1 MIADSFSARARAAT
15 SVLAMMIALS
25 CATWTAS
32 AQPGAEPARAGRPT
46 ITVNGYAEV
55 SVASD
60 KAVVRLGMVA
70 ENTVAAEAQKA
81 VNRVM
86 RDLVT
91 ALTRSG
97 IPERAIRTEDLSLSP
112 VYDNVAP
119 AVRADRPREPRIVGY
134 RASNVVSAEVT
145 DLAKVGDVIDAGIE
159 AGANQLQGISFGLR
173 DDSAPRS
180 QALRGAVADARS
192 QAETIADALG
202 MRLDGVSEVS
212 ASGGRS
218 VPGPVFRVARAES
231 TVVQPG
237 ETTVTGNVTV
247 TYFLG
252 NGK

>member
-1 MIADSFSARARAAT
+1 MIADSFRTRARAAT
-15 SVLAMMIALS
+15 GVLAMMIALS
-25 CATWTAS
+25 CATRTAS
-32 AQPGAEPARAGRPT
+32 AQPGAEPARAERPT
-46 ITVNGYAEV
+46 ITVNGNAEI
-55 SVASD
+55 SVAPD

-70 ENTVAAEAQKA
+70 QNPVAAEAQKA

-97 IPERAIRTEDLSLSP
+97 VHEGAIRTEDLSLFP
-112 VYDNVAP
+112 VYDNAPP
-119 AVRADRPREPRIVGY
+119 AVRADRPSEPRIVGY

-145 DLAKVGDVIDAGIE
+145 DLTKIGDVIDAGIN

-173 DDSAPRS
+173 DDSAARS
-180 QALRGAVADARS
+180 QALRAAVADARS

-202 MRLDGVSEVS
+202 MRLDGVSQVS
-212 ASGGRS
+212 AGGGGS

-231 TVVQPG
+231 AVVQPG

-252 NGK
+252 DRR